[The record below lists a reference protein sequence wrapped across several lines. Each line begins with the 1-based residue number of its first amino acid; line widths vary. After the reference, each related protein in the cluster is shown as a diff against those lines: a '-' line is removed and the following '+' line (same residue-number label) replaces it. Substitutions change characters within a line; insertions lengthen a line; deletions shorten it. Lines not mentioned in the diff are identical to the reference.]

1 MAEEELSTAT
11 AAEDVPVA
19 EDVPAAALEFGP
31 MMMVSEEAEET
42 ATEAEDSEP
51 TAVVSPVTVMAMTPS
66 GVL

>member
-1 MAEEELSTAT
+1 MPEEELSTAT
-11 AAEDVPVA
+11 AAED
-19 EDVPAAALEFGP
+19 DPAAALELALMFV
-31 MMMVSEEAEET
+31 VSEEAEET